1 MTLFGRPLFV
11 NPPEH
16 LRYPAGASPY
26 GWVRRSGEN
35 MPIQWMK
42 DVDAALAEARAK
54 NKPLLIDFNAA
65 PM

>member
-1 MTLFGRPLFV
+1 
-11 NPPEH
+11 
-16 LRYPAGASPY
+16 
-26 GWVRRSGEN
+26 